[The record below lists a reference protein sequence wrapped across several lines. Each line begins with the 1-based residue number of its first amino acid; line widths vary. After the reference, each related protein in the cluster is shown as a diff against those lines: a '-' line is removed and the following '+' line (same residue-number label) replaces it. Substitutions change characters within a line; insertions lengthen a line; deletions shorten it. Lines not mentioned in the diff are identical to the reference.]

1 MQGIGGDRA
10 KLAGLG
16 GLSAL
21 KPMPTPRMGSMDAI
35 RKSVAKTRPVLGNK
49 SSVTVW
55 FDPSDLSSMWI
66 DSARTQKAQINQ
78 PVGSFRNK
86 GTVGG
91 YVFAPSEAARPVL
104 RYSPDQDIYY
114 LEVTQ
119 NSSQLSFETSVW
131 NAFVGALYSLQCAIR
146 YQGPGPFFGGSG
158 SEDDTGNNLHCGLG
172 WGGVLWF
179 GTFGDNV
186 PSTSGNLIGIDVVAA
201 FQQTSSGRTMRANGV
216 SAGSDTST
224 LLFNGNAGLNFFV
237 GPNGGT
243 SGQLHR
249 FYGMVMRVGD
259 NIAPAI
265 RNADEQYLAA
275 LAGAK
280 FTST

>member
-35 RKSVAKTRPVLGNK
+35 RKSVAKTRPVLGNQ

-86 GTVGG
+86 GTAGG

-104 RYSPDQDIYY
+104 RYLPNQDIYY

-119 NSSQLSFETSVW
+119 NTSQLSFEATVW
-131 NAFVGALYSLQCAIR
+131 NAFVGTLYSLQWAVR
-146 YQGPGPFFGGSG
+146 FRSSGTVFGGGGNESNTGWNLHTGVGGSG
-158 SEDDTGNNLHCGLG
+158 N
-172 WGGVLWF
+172 VMF
-179 GTFGDNV
+179 GTFG
-186 PSTSGNLIGIDVVAA
+186 SGLASSIGGFLDLDVVAA
-201 FQQTSSGRTMRANGV
+201 FQQTSNGRTARANGV

-224 LLFNGNAGLNFFV
+224 LLFSGNAGLNFFV
-237 GPNGGT
+237 GPLYGT
-243 SGQLHR
+243 SGELQR
-249 FYGMVMRVGD
+249 FYGMVMRVGN

>member
-1 MQGIGGDRA
+1 MQGIGGERA

-21 KPMPTPRMGSMDAI
+21 KPMPAPRMGSMDAI
-35 RKSVAKTRPVLGNK
+35 RKSVGKTRPTLGNQ

-86 GTVGG
+86 GTAGG

-104 RYSPDQDIYY
+104 RYLPEKDIYY

-119 NSSQLSFETSVW
+119 NSSQLSFESTVW
-131 NAFVGALYSLQCAIR
+131 NAFVGVRYSLQWAARFRSSGTI
-146 YQGPGPFFGGSG
+146 FGGG
-158 SEDDTGNNLHCGLG
+158 GIEHDTGWNLHTGFGSIGDL
-172 WGGVLWF
+172 VF
-179 GTFGDNV
+179 GTFGDNLGS
-186 PSTSGNLIGIDVVAA
+186 PITGLLDLDVVAA
-201 FQQTSSGRTMRANGV
+201 FQQTNSGRTARANGV
-216 SAGSDTST
+216 PAGSDTST
-224 LLFNGNAGLNFFV
+224 LLFSGNAGLNFFV
-237 GPNGGT
+237 GPLSGT